1 MPLFRG
7 TAVEVA
13 LNDQSHPTALLRH
26 QIERIL
32 VKVSREDVGSQK
44 DGNSKHQSRGI
55 ILCRRS

>member
-44 DGNSKHQSRGI
+44 GRQLKASVQGDHS
-55 ILCRRS
+55 L

>member
-13 LNDQSHPTALLRH
+13 LNDQSHPTARFRH

-32 VKVSREDVGSQK
+32 VKVSREDVGSQ
-44 DGNSKHQSRGI
+44 DGNSKHQSRGFV
-55 ILCRRS
+55 LL